1 MINKLGL
8 LVIII
13 TVLGGCVQQQ
23 ALVKP
28 TSSGYPEGIFRNA
41 SLEEAKGKILDGCIR
56 HGLMVSEAG
65 TNQVVCEK
73 TMAGGDAVL
82 AQMLV
87 GNSYSTTPVR
97 KLRFIMYKLNKDVKV
112 TAQEWFQSQMAF
124 GQVNKQELKSN
135 NQRNDIQN
143 FLFSLGAE

>member
-1 MINKLGL
+1 MIKKLAT
-8 LVIII
+8 LVIAVSI
-13 TVLGGCVQQQ
+13 LGGCVKQQ
-23 ALVKP
+23 ALIKP
-28 TSSGYPEGIFRNA
+28 TSSGYPEGVFRNA
-41 SLEEAKGKILDGCIR
+41 SLEKAKGKILDGCVR
-56 HGLMVSEAG
+56 HGLMVSEA
-65 TNQVVCEK
+65 TSNQVVCEK
-73 TMAGGDAVL
+73 TMTGGDAVL

-97 KLRFIMYKLNKDVKV
+97 KLRFIMYKLNQDVKV
-112 TAQEWFQSQMAF
+112 TAQEWFQSQMVF